1 MHASQSSRQA
11 KEISIMDMHSETEDR
26 TGSRGWRSWIAVVA
40 GVAFLA
46 VAGCDGGLLDVDDPD
61 IVTPDQLEGP
71 EAVPIA
77 LAGMVG
83 DFHEGFDEYM
93 LYSGLFTDEAIL
105 AGTFPTRIDVDE
117 RNVVQTPGNLSVTDD
132 IYQAMHISRASADQL
147 VANFESNLGNEEF
160 AEVEGQME
168 QGIALGK
175 YYGAYDR
182 VLFAEMFCQ
191 SIFGGEEGESAPL
204 DSDAR
209 MQEALALF
217 EEAEA
222 DAEAAGLSDVA
233 TAARVGQA
241 RAQLWLGN
249 HAEAASLVPEAEVP
263 TGFAFT
269 AEYSA
274 NQPTQNNEFFQF
286 SWGVIER
293 LRWTVGA
300 GTETARHNEQ
310 YAYYDEWVDQGLIV
324 PQPDGFDAAEEGLE
338 VHLQRLY
345 DEASTNAVL
354 ASGWEARMIEAEDEL
369 RNGDP
374 GVAEDDVNALL
385 EDPAQAA
392 NPMVTVNP
400 GLTSPRAIGEVN
412 APGMAAFDPVEFTG
426 DLESDLQELARA
438 RAAGLWLS
446 GQRQGTSRRFAEEF
460 DDPFGLGLYPPG
472 TEGTDL
478 FLPVVEQE
486 TDNNP
491 NIGSACP

>member
-1 MHASQSSRQA
+1 MREFQSSRQA
-11 KEISIMDMHSETEDR
+11 EENDIMDMYREREDR
-26 TGSRGWRSWIAVVA
+26 KSAGGWRRWIAAVA
-40 GVAFLA
+40 GVAVLA
-46 VAGCDGGLLDVDDPD
+46 AVGCDGGLLDVDDPD

-71 EAVPIA
+71 DAVPLA

-83 DFHEGFDEYM
+83 DFHEGFDEYV
-93 LYSGLFTDEAIL
+93 LYSSLFTDEAIL

-117 RNVVQTPGNLSVTDD
+117 RNVVQTPGNGSVTVD
-132 IYQAMHISRASADQL
+132 IYQEMHVSRASADQL
-147 VANFESNLGNEEF
+147 VANFEANLGSEEF
-160 AEVEGQME
+160 AEVQGQME
-168 QGIALGK
+168 EGIALGK

-191 SIFGGEEGESAPL
+191 SIFGGEDGEPAPL

-222 DAEAAGLSDVA
+222 DAVDAGLDDVA

-249 HAEAASLVPEAEVP
+249 HADAAARVSEVP
-263 TGFAFT
+263 TGFVYT

-274 NQPTQNNEFFQF
+274 NQPAQNNEFFQF

-300 GTETARHNEQ
+300 GTETARHNEE

-324 PQPDGFDAAEEGLE
+324 PMPEGFDAAEEGLE
-338 VHLQRLY
+338 VHLPRLY
-345 DEASTNAVL
+345 SQASTNAVL

-374 GVAEDDVNALL
+374 EVAQADVNALL
-385 EDPAQAA
+385 EDPAQAV
-392 NPMVTVNP
+392 NPMAAVNP
-400 GLTSPRAIGEVN
+400 GLTSSTTIGGVT
-412 APGMAAFDPVEFTG
+412 APAMGAFDAVDFTG
-426 DLESDLQELARA
+426 DLESDLQQLARA

-446 GQRQGTSRRFAEEF
+446 GQRQGTARRFAEEF
-460 DDPFGLGLYPPG
+460 GDPFGLGLYPPG

-491 NIGSACP
+491 NISSACP